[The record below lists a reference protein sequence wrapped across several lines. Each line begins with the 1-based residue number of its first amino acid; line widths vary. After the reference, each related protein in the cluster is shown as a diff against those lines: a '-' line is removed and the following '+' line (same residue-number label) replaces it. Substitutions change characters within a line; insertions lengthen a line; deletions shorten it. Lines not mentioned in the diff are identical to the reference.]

1 MAHEPLVYSNSVVD
15 PVFNTATYYFKDTA
29 QVIQYHEDEVELG
42 RYGRYHNPTWLE
54 PEEKNAKLDGY
65 EAALLF
71 RSGMSAITTSVLSL
85 ISQGERL
92 LFSGNCYRNT
102 YRFFSDILPRYGLE
116 SAPVFGSTPDE
127 FILSFE
133 ENYTSDTR
141 VVFLESPSNPH
152 LYMVDVEAIKKRL
165 HPNTLLI
172 VDPTFASPVNFQPK
186 HFGADLV
193 VHSCTK
199 YLGGHADLIAGSV
212 AGSGELIEII
222 RDFRNVLGTVIDPN
236 SAFLLNR
243 SLATLTM
250 RMDHFN
256 RTTLAF
262 AGYLEKHPKV
272 SRVFYTGLPSHP
284 HYCLA
289 KKYLKGHGGVISFEL
304 KTSKASAGKF
314 VDALQIPLIGTNFGS
329 QHSMV
334 EQCSI
339 FTHYH
344 QTESERR
351 KLGIGDTLIRFS
363 LGFEPL
369 SDLIADFENAFKCV
383 E

>member
-1 MAHEPLVYSNSVVD
+1 VARRPSVFSNSVVD
-15 PVFNTATYYFKDTA
+15 PVFNTATYYFEDTA

-42 RYGRYHNPTWLE
+42 RYGRYDNPTWLD
-54 PEEKNAKLDGY
+54 PEEKIARLDGY

-85 ISQGERL
+85 VSQGERL

-116 SAPVFGSTPDE
+116 STSILGSTPEE
-127 FILSFE
+127 FLISFD
-133 ENYTSDTR
+133 ENYTPDTR
-141 VVFLESPSNPH
+141 IVFLESPSNPH
-152 LYMVDVEAIKKRL
+152 LYLVDVEAIKKRL
-165 HPNTLLI
+165 HPPTLLI

-186 HFGADLV
+186 DSGADLV

-222 RDFRNVLGTVIDPN
+222 RDFRNVMGTAIDPN

-250 RMDHFN
+250 RMEYLN
-256 RTTLAF
+256 RTAQALAD
-262 AGYLEKHPKV
+262 YLENHPKV
-272 SRVFYTGLPSHP
+272 SRVFFTGLPSHP

-289 KKYLKGHGGVISFEL
+289 KKYLKGHGGVISFEV
-304 KTSKASAGKF
+304 KTSKAGAAEF

-339 FTHYH
+339 FTYYH
-344 QTESERR
+344 QNEIERQH
-351 KLGIGDTLIRFS
+351 LGISDTLIRFS

-369 SDLIADFENAFKCV
+369 PDLIADFENAFTRLG
-383 E
+383 